1 MVATIAFFFNMIEVY
16 MDNMQ
21 LSDHEKELMHVY
33 LIPGFYLLQVAR
45 KEKDVENKARI
56 LEKANELLSILSKED
71 GPFSDYSEDDI
82 ERIKK
87 AAEECSQIFQ
97 RSSSCVEGRNAQ
109 LSLRHHGRHRLSD
122 QCLKAQTVIHNYY
135 TRNKNGTTPAER
147 LFAAKHNDLFE
158 WLLEKMDYPAR
169 PRKYIREAA

>member
-1 MVATIAFFFNMIEVY
+1 ML
-16 MDNMQ
+16 D
-21 LSDHEKELMHVY
+21 L
-33 LIPGFYLLQVAR
+33 YLLFSPAVFY
-45 KEKDVENKARI
+45 EEG
-56 LEKANELLSILSKED
+56 
-71 GPFSDYSEDDI
+71 GPFSEYSEDDI

-158 WLLEKMDYPAR
+158 WLLEKMDYPVR
-169 PRKYIREAA
+169 PRKHIREAA